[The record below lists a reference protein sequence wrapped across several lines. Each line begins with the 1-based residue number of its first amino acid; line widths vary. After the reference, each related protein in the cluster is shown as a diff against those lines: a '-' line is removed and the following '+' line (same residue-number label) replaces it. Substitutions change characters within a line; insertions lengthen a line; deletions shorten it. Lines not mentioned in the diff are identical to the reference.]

1 MQKLKEAKLIAQKLN
16 SYREKGV
23 KSALL
28 TVVEVNGS
36 AYKKEGAKFLVSEEG
51 EVTCSISGGCLEEG
65 LKEDALEVIR
75 TSRPKLIKANLED
88 ESSWGMW
95 LGCPGEVTIYAE
107 PVTYTGILSLWID
120 SVLKGLRTVWVKEL
134 FGDRE
139 LVVNEE
145 GKEAGTHELSDLA
158 RDKLT
163 QDRPT
168 SELRE
173 GIFVDVVV
181 PYPKIIVFGSGE
193 EAHYIKLFGE
203 NLGFEVEAV
212 SPKKK
217 VNISK
222 GSFVVI
228 ANHNLRA
235 DKVSLEMALSSGA
248 RYIGVIS
255 SRKRLSKILKEWDER
270 IYNPAGLDLGKRSA
284 DEIAFSIVAEI
295 LTLYSGSSGKHLR
308 DVKGGLVWK

>member
-16 SYREKGV
+16 FYREKGV

-65 LKEDALEVIR
+65 LKEDALEVIK
-75 TSRPKLIKANLED
+75 TSRPKLIKADLED

-95 LGCPGEVTIYAE
+95 LGCPGEVTVYAE
-107 PVTYTGILSLWID
+107 PVTYTKTLSLWID
-120 SVLKGLRTVWVKEL
+120 SVLRGLRTVWVKEL
-134 FGDRE
+134 FGNGE
-139 LVVNEE
+139 LVVNEIGEEE
-145 GKEAGTHELSDLA
+145 GNSELKDLA
-158 RDKLT
+158 REKLE

-168 SELRE
+168 SELK
-173 GIFVDVVV
+173 GNLFVDVVL
-181 PYPKIIVFGSGE
+181 PYPKIVVFGSGE

-212 SPKKK
+212 SPKRK
-217 VNISK
+217 VTIPK
-222 GSFVVI
+222 GAFVVI
-228 ANHNLRA
+228 ANHNLKA
-235 DKVSLEMALSSGA
+235 DRVSLEIALSSEA

-255 SRKRLSKILKEWDER
+255 SRKRLSKILNGWDER

-295 LTLYSGSSGKHLR
+295 LTIYSGSSGKHLR
-308 DVKGGLVWK
+308 EVKGGLVWK